1 MSYEKND
8 LKDLYDG
15 TLPWDKV
22 KAIMSN
28 PKDDDRFDRYIEIL
42 QERVTWPEKILMPL
56 GMHIYIVQKGRER
69 IVKCDCGHEFGDWR
83 KNWKMSALIFVRDTV
98 EKLEEIYP
106 GLRCP
111 DPELCEIREYYCP
124 GCAALLKV
132 ESLPVGCPPPFDALP
147 DLDAFYRDWLKRPLP
162 DEKEFKDITCETTA
176 EWGQGLKAAKN
187 QGKKKK

>member
-15 TLPWDKV
+15 KLPWDKV

-42 QERVTWPEKILMPL
+42 QERVPWTEKILMPL
-56 GMHIYIVQKGRER
+56 GMHIYIVQKGHER

-83 KNWKMSALIFVRDTV
+83 RNWKLGALVFVRDTV

-124 GCAALLKV
+124 GCGSLLKV
-132 ESLPVGCPPPFDALP
+132 ESLPVGCPPAFDALP

-162 DEKEFKDITCETTA
+162 DEKEFKDITCEITR
-176 EWGQGLKAAKN
+176 EWGRSLKSGKVQA
-187 QGKKKK
+187 KKKG